1 MPAGHEP
8 PRFDENDPHF
18 AMRRMLRFRSWHRGT
33 KESDLLLGSFA
44 DQHLAGMTPEQLET
58 YAVLL
63 EKPDHE
69 IYNWKVGRDPVP
81 PELETDI
88 MAMLK
93 AHAISL
99 SEPEE

>member
-1 MPAGHEP
+1 MAAGHEP
-8 PRFDENDPHF
+8 PRFDENDPDF
-18 AMRRMLRFRSWHRGT
+18 ALRKMLRFRSWHRGT
-33 KESDLLLGSFA
+33 KESDLMLGSFA
-44 DQHLAGMTPEQLET
+44 DRYLVDMTPALLEE
-58 YAVLL
+58 YAILL

-81 PELETDI
+81 PDLDNEI

-93 AHAISL
+93 AHEFVL

>member
-1 MPAGHEP
+1 MTPGHEP
-8 PRFDENDPHF
+8 PRFDESDPEF
-18 AMRRMLRFRSWHRGT
+18 VRRRMLRFRSWHRGT

-44 DQHLAGMTPEQLET
+44 DRYLAEMTPAQLDDYE
-58 YAVLL
+58 ALL

-81 PELETDI
+81 PELETEI
-88 MAMLK
+88 MALLK
-93 AHAISL
+93 THAIII

>member
-1 MPAGHEP
+1 MAPGHEP
-8 PRFDENDPHF
+8 PRFDESDPDF
-18 AMRRMLRFRSWHRGT
+18 ARRRMLRFRSWHRGT

-44 DQHLAGMTPEQLET
+44 DRYLAEMTPAQLDDYE
-58 YAVLL
+58 VLL

-81 PELETDI
+81 AELETEI

-93 AHAISL
+93 EHAIII